1 MSLQIFLW
9 PENCKKHLS
18 ESIYPDVSFPC
29 RTRQS
34 HNDNQFAKENT
45 MKRLNTLYH
54 DIVARLDNIHPY
66 LSSIGLRLILAYEFW
81 DSGVMKYTGSNW
93 FADIKGDF
101 PFPFNVIPVDISW
114 QLATWFE
121 LLGAIALVV
130 GLATRFFSLSLIIL
144 TIVAWAA
151 VHAGNGYN
159 IVNNGWK
166 LPLIYLVMFVP
177 LLMGGAGRLSLDNWL
192 KLRWQ
197 KA

>member
-1 MSLQIFLW
+1 M
-9 PENCKKHLS
+9 N
-18 ESIYPDVSFPC
+18 
-29 RTRQS
+29 
-34 HNDNQFAKENT
+34 
-45 MKRLNTLYH
+45 RLNALYH

-130 GLATRFFSLSLIIL
+130 GLATRFFSFSLIIL

-177 LLMGGAGRLSLDNWL
+177 LLMGGAGKLSLDNWL
-192 KLRWQ
+192 KLRFQ